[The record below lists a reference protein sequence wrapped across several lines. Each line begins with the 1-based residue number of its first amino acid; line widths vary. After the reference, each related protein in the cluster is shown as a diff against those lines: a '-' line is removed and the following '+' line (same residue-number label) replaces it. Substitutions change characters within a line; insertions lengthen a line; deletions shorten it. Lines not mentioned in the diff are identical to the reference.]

1 MIRSYLRL
9 TLFALGLLVGVQVPG
24 FIQAYEHHV
33 EARRLE
39 AQQGLVGFQ
48 ETAGRFFEGN
58 LSALVEH
65 YRASEDPVI
74 QSDARS
80 VAALVERARLL
91 DREWR
96 IMQGPW
102 YAQAWHVLAG
112 ADQTM
117 RRQVW
122 SSYRFQVL
130 LAPQA
135 IAWGLCCALLLAW
148 IAESVLLLIRHILFG
163 RKPRSSRRLSRS
175 ARVNDGTQR

>member
-1 MIRSYLRL
+1 MLRSYLRL
-9 TLFALGLLVGVQVPG
+9 TLFALGLLVGIQVPG
-24 FIQAYEHHV
+24 FIQAYGSHV

-39 AQQGLVGFQ
+39 AQQGLQGFQ

-58 LSALVEH
+58 LNALVEH
-65 YRASEDPVI
+65 YRASDDPVI

-80 VAALVERARLL
+80 VAALVGRARLL

-102 YAQAWHVLAG
+102 YARAWHVLIG
-112 ADQTM
+112 ADQDL

-130 LAPQA
+130 LVPEA

-148 IAESVLLLIRHILFG
+148 MAESVFLVI
-163 RKPRSSRRLSRS
+163 RRLLFPQRRSGARRRVSRS
-175 ARVNDGTQR
+175 GRPGGTA

>member
-1 MIRSYLRL
+1 MFRSYLRL
-9 TLFALGLLVGVQVPG
+9 TLFALGLLIGIQVPG
-24 FIQAYEHHV
+24 FIQAYANHV

-39 AQQGLVGFQ
+39 TQQGLTGFQ
-48 ETAGRFFEGN
+48 ETAGRFFSGDLN
-58 LSALVEH
+58 ALVAH

-80 VAALVERARLL
+80 VSALVERARLL

-102 YAQAWHVLAG
+102 YAQAWHVLIG
-112 ADQTM
+112 ADQSM
-117 RRQVW
+117 RAQVW

-130 LAPQA
+130 LAPEA

-148 IAESVLLLIRHILFG
+148 IIESIIVLLSQALFPQRY
-163 RKPRSSRRLSRS
+163 RKRRRIAKPLPP
-175 ARVNDGTQR
+175 QR

>member
-1 MIRSYLRL
+1 MFRSYLRL
-9 TLFALGLLVGVQVPG
+9 TLFALGLLVGIQVPG
-24 FIQAYEHHV
+24 FIQAYENHV

-39 AQQGLVGFQ
+39 AQQGLTGFQ
-48 ETAGRFFEGN
+48 ETAGRFFNGDLN
-58 LSALVEH
+58 ALVAH

-80 VAALVERARLL
+80 VSALVERARLL

-102 YAQAWHVLAG
+102 YAQAWHVLVG
-112 ADQTM
+112 ADKNL

-130 LAPQA
+130 LAPEA
-135 IAWGLCCALLLAW
+135 IAWGLCSALLLAW
-148 IAESVLLLIRHILFG
+148 VIESIVVLLQQALFPQRY
-163 RKPRSSRRLSRS
+163 RKRRR
-175 ARVNDGTQR
+175 AAKPVPPQR

>member
-1 MIRSYLRL
+1 MLRSYLRL
-9 TLFALGLLVGVQVPG
+9 TLFAFGLLIGVQVPG

-33 EARRLE
+33 EARRIE
-39 AQQGLVGFQ
+39 AQQGLLGFQ

-58 LSALVEH
+58 LNALVEH
-65 YRASEDPVI
+65 YRASDDPVI

-102 YAQAWHVLAG
+102 YAQAWHVLVG
-112 ADQTM
+112 ADQEV
-117 RRQVW
+117 RHQVW

-130 LAPQA
+130 LAPEA
-135 IAWGLCCALLLAW
+135 IAWGIGCALLLAW
-148 IAESVLLLIRHILFG
+148 VAESIFLLIRRLLFPQRRPRNARRVARSG
-163 RKPRSSRRLSRS
+163 RPGDT
-175 ARVNDGTQR
+175 A

>member
-1 MIRSYLRL
+1 MLRSYLRL
-9 TLFALGLLVGVQVPG
+9 TLFALGLLVGIQVPG
-24 FIQAYEHHV
+24 FIQAYGNHV

-39 AQQGLVGFQ
+39 AQQGLQGFK

-58 LSALVEH
+58 LNALVEH

-80 VAALVERARLL
+80 VATLVGRAQLL

-102 YAQAWHVLAG
+102 YARAWHVLIG
-112 ADQTM
+112 ADQDL

-130 LAPQA
+130 LAPEA
-135 IAWGLCCALLLAW
+135 IAWGICCALLLAW
-148 IAESVLLLIRHILFG
+148 LAESVFVLL
-163 RKPRSSRRLSRS
+163 RRLLFPQRRSGTRRRASRS
-175 ARVNDGTQR
+175 GRPGGTA

>member
-9 TLFALGLLVGVQVPG
+9 TLFALGLLVGIQVPA
-24 FIQAYEHHV
+24 FIEAYERHV

-39 AQQGLVGFQ
+39 AQQSLLGFQ
-48 ETAGRFFEGN
+48 DTAGRFFEGN
-58 LSALVEH
+58 LNALVEH
-65 YRASEDPVI
+65 YRASDDPVI

-102 YAQAWHVLAG
+102 YAQAWHVLIG
-112 ADQTM
+112 ADQDL

-130 LAPQA
+130 LAPEA
-135 IAWGLCCALLLAW
+135 IAWGLCSALLLAW
-148 IAESVLLLIRHILFG
+148 VIESIYLLLRRAFFPERH
-163 RKPRSSRRLSRS
+163 RRRRRTAKPLPP
-175 ARVNDGTQR
+175 AK